1 MISKTPTPKKY
12 EVKIVREEKREREKK
27 KKGIF
32 FRVYEHANHIENN
45 GGLMGN
51 YVDLEAVV
59 EKASAQESLYRSV
72 LALCSSVDGGTL

>member
-1 MISKTPTPKKY
+1 MKKK
-12 EVKIVREEKREREKK
+12 ESEIK

-59 EKASAQESLYRSV
+59 EKATAQESLYRSV

>member
-1 MISKTPTPKKY
+1 M
-12 EVKIVREEKREREKK
+12 KIVCVVR
-27 KKGIF
+27 F

-59 EKASAQESLYRSV
+59 EKATAQESLYRSV

>member
-1 MISKTPTPKKY
+1 MKK
-12 EVKIVREEKREREKK
+12 KEREK

-59 EKASAQESLYRSV
+59 EKATAQESLYRSV

>member
-1 MISKTPTPKKY
+1 MKSKLCVKK
-12 EVKIVREEKREREKK
+12 KEREK

-59 EKASAQESLYRSV
+59 EKATAQESLYRSV

>member
-1 MISKTPTPKKY
+1 MKK
-12 EVKIVREEKREREKK
+12 EREKK
-27 KKGIF
+27 KKGIFF

-59 EKASAQESLYRSV
+59 EKATAQESLYRSV

>member
-1 MISKTPTPKKY
+1 MKSKLCVKK
-12 EVKIVREEKREREKK
+12 KEREKK

-59 EKASAQESLYRSV
+59 EKATAQESLYRSV

>member
-1 MISKTPTPKKY
+1 MEKK
-12 EVKIVREEKREREKK
+12 ESEIK

-59 EKASAQESLYRSV
+59 EKATAQESLYRSV

>member
-1 MISKTPTPKKY
+1 MKK
-12 EVKIVREEKREREKK
+12 KEREKK

-59 EKASAQESLYRSV
+59 EKATAQESLYRSV

>member
-1 MISKTPTPKKY
+1 M
-12 EVKIVREEKREREKK
+12 KIVREKREREKEK
-27 KKGIF
+27 RDFF

-59 EKASAQESLYRSV
+59 EKATAQESLYRSV

>member
-1 MISKTPTPKKY
+1 M
-12 EVKIVREEKREREKK
+12 KIVREKREREREKK
-27 KKGIF
+27 RKKGFF

-51 YVDLEAVV
+51 YMDLEAVV
-59 EKASAQESLYRSV
+59 EKATAQESLYRSV

>member
-1 MISKTPTPKKY
+1 MK
-12 EVKIVREEKREREKK
+12 KREREKK

-59 EKASAQESLYRSV
+59 EKATAQESLYRSV

>member
-1 MISKTPTPKKY
+1 MKSKLCVKK
-12 EVKIVREEKREREKK
+12 KREREKEK
-27 KKGIF
+27 RDFF

-59 EKASAQESLYRSV
+59 EKATAQESLYRSV

>member
-1 MISKTPTPKKY
+1 MISKNPYTKKIWS
-12 EVKIVREEKREREKK
+12 ENCAWKKREREKK

-59 EKASAQESLYRSV
+59 EKATAQESLYRSV

>member
-1 MISKTPTPKKY
+1 M
-12 EVKIVREEKREREKK
+12 KIVREKKREREKK

-59 EKASAQESLYRSV
+59 EKATAQESLYRSV

>member
-1 MISKTPTPKKY
+1 M
-12 EVKIVREEKREREKK
+12 KIVREKKEREK

-59 EKASAQESLYRSV
+59 EKATAQESLYRSV

>member
-1 MISKTPTPKKY
+1 MKK
-12 EVKIVREEKREREKK
+12 EREKK

-59 EKASAQESLYRSV
+59 EKATAQESLYRSV
-72 LALCSSVDGGTL
+72 LALCSCVDGGTL

>member
-1 MISKTPTPKKY
+1 M
-12 EVKIVREEKREREKK
+12 REKKREREKEK
-27 KKGIF
+27 RDFF

-59 EKASAQESLYRSV
+59 EKATAQESLYRSV

>member
-1 MISKTPTPKKY
+1 M
-12 EVKIVREEKREREKK
+12 KIVREKTRERKR
-27 KKGIF
+27 KKGFF

-59 EKASAQESLYRSV
+59 QKATAQESLYRNAENPAV
-72 LALCSSVDGGTL
+72 AFLASNKFHAV

>member
-1 MISKTPTPKKY
+1 M
-12 EVKIVREEKREREKK
+12 KIVREKREREKEK
-27 KKGIF
+27 RDFF

-51 YVDLEAVV
+51 YVELEAVV
-59 EKASAQESLYRSV
+59 EKATAQESLYRSV